1 MSNFPLPLSP
11 RFAGGD
17 VAQRQRGVCPLLAL
31 ILLSAALLT
40 AIALSACADDPGYN
54 AGELIL
60 ATTTSLNDSG
70 LLDELVPIFEAETDV
85 SVKIIA
91 VGTGAALRMG
101 AEGNA
106 DVLLTHAP
114 DSERKLVEAGDVTS
128 RTLFAYNDFVIVGPA
143 DDPAGIAGMSDV
155 AAALARIAATASP
168 FASRGDDSGTH
179 KKELALW
186 ADAGVEPSPRNGWY
200 LEVGQGMS
208 ATLTVADQREA
219 YTLTDRGTYLSLSDD
234 VPALIPLVEGDPLLL
249 NFYSIMPVEGSK
261 GRINTAAAEALVE
274 FLIRDDIQNMIGEY
288 LRAEYGRPLFNPA
301 AGKTEEAIAERSGA
315 TG

>member
-1 MSNFPLPLSP
+1 MSNVPLPLSP

-17 VAQRQRGVCPLLAL
+17 VAKRQRGVCPLLAL

-114 DSERKLVEAGDVTS
+114 DSERKLV
-128 RTLFAYNDFVIVGPA
+128 
-143 DDPAGIAGMSDV
+143 
-155 AAALARIAATASP
+155 
-168 FASRGDDSGTH
+168 
-179 KKELALW
+179 
-186 ADAGVEPSPRNGWY
+186 
-200 LEVGQGMS
+200 
-208 ATLTVADQREA
+208 
-219 YTLTDRGTYLSLSDD
+219 
-234 VPALIPLVEGDPLLL
+234 
-249 NFYSIMPVEGSK
+249 
-261 GRINTAAAEALVE
+261 
-274 FLIRDDIQNMIGEY
+274 
-288 LRAEYGRPLFNPA
+288 
-301 AGKTEEAIAERSGA
+301 
-315 TG
+315 

>member
-1 MSNFPLPLSP
+1 MSNFLSLLSP
-11 RFAGGD
+11 RSAGGD
-17 VAQRQRGVCPLLAL
+17 VPKGQRGVGLLGTL
-31 ILLSAALLT
+31 GLLSAALLT
-40 AIALSACADDPGYN
+40 AIALSGCNDDSGYN

-70 LLDELVPIFEAETDV
+70 LLDALVPIFETETDV
-85 SVKIIA
+85 RVKIIA

-114 DSERKLVEAGDVTS
+114 DSERELVESGDVTS
-128 RTLFAYNDFVIVGPA
+128 RTLFAYNDFVIVGPP
-143 DDPAGIAGMSDV
+143 DDPAGVAGMSDV
-155 AAALARIAATASP
+155 AAALARIAATQSP

-179 KKELALW
+179 KKERALW
-186 ADAGVEPSPRNGWY
+186 DDAGVDPSPGNGWY

-208 ATLTVADQREA
+208 ATLTVADQRGA

-234 VPALIPLVEGDPLLL
+234 VPTLIPLVEGDPLLL

-261 GRINTAAAEALVE
+261 GRINTPAAEALVA
-274 FLIRDDIQNMIGEY
+274 FLIRDDIQDIIGEY

-301 AGKTEEAIAERSGA
+301 AGDTEEAIAERGGA

>member
-1 MSNFPLPLSP
+1 M
-11 RFAGGD
+11 
-17 VAQRQRGVCPLLAL
+17 
-31 ILLSAALLT
+31 
-40 AIALSACADDPGYN
+40 
-54 AGELIL
+54 
-60 ATTTSLNDSG
+60 
-70 LLDELVPIFEAETDV
+70 
-85 SVKIIA
+85 
-91 VGTGAALRMG
+91 
-101 AEGNA
+101 
-106 DVLLTHAP
+106 
-114 DSERKLVEAGDVTS
+114 TS

-186 ADAGVEPSPRNGWY
+186 ADAGVDPSPRNGWY

-234 VPALIPLVEGDPLLL
+234 VPTLIPLVEGDPLLL
-249 NFYSIMPVEGSK
+249 NFYSIMPIEGSK
-261 GRINTAAAEALVE
+261 GRINTVAAEALVE

-301 AGKTEEAIAERSGA
+301 AGETEEAIAERGGA